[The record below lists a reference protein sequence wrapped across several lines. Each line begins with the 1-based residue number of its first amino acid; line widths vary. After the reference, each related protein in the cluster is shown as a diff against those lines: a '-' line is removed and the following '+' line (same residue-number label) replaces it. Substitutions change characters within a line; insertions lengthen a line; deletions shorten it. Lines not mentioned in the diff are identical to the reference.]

1 MTRKEVHDIANML
14 APALSLSQN
23 LLLGFHG
30 DLPEEQR
37 KVIKKIEKSLKELQ
51 MYLHQQAASERSDK

>member
-30 DLPEEQR
+30 DLPEKQR